1 MPGREGEESV
11 ATGMK
16 RMAVVTPSY
25 GPDSE
30 LCRDLNRS
38 VLRWT
43 PEDVRHHIIVPRQDL
58 PIFRML
64 ANDRT
69 IIHDDR
75 EFLPSTIRRLPLLNM
90 WINTKRPWHP
100 VRGWITQQLIK
111 LAAAAALDTDAV
123 LLMDSDMVLVAPT
136 DLASFLHDG
145 TLELYRQPGAVHAG
159 LPRHR
164 QWLKSSHGLLGLD
177 EPGPEDLTD
186 YICWPCVWDRE
197 TVRSLLRRVEDVQ
210 HVPWQTA
217 AASQLHF
224 SEMMLYGAYVDGVLG
239 GSPATTSSM
248 NSVAYSAEAPLDLDE
263 ISALLRGAGAV
274 QSVMISAKSGISYD
288 VRAQALQEFADF
300 VSGSDSK
307 AGGAG

>member
-1 MPGREGEESV
+1 MAPGVNSL
-11 ATGMK
+11 AI
-16 RMAVVTPSY
+16 VTPSY

-43 PEDVRHHIIVPRQDL
+43 PPHVQHHIIVPRQDL
-58 PIFRML
+58 PVFRML

-75 EFLPSTIRRLPLLNM
+75 EFLPSTIRRLPLLNL
-90 WINTKRPWHP
+90 WINARRPWLP

-111 LAAAAALDTDAV
+111 LAAAAALEVEAV

-136 DLASFLHDG
+136 DVESFRQDGRLA
-145 TLELYRQPGAVHAG
+145 LYRQPGAVHAG

-164 QWLKSSHGLLGLD
+164 QWVESSHFLLGLAQ
-177 EPGPEDLTD
+177 PGPEDLTD
-186 YICWPCVWDRE
+186 YICWPCVWDPK
-197 TVRSLLRRVEDVQ
+197 TVRSLLQRVEDIQ
-210 HVPWQTA
+210 QVPWPA
-217 AASQLHF
+217 AVASQRHF

-248 NSVAYSAEAPLDLDE
+248 NGFAYSEETPLGLEE
-263 ISALLRGAGAV
+263 ISALLKSAGSV

-288 VRAQALQEFADF
+288 VRVQALQEFADS
-300 VSGSDSK
+300 VSGLDTRVR
-307 AGGAG
+307 GAG

>member
-1 MPGREGEESV
+1 VAPGV
-11 ATGMK
+11 NNL
-16 RMAVVTPSY
+16 AVVTPSY

-43 PEDVRHHIIVPRQDL
+43 PPDVRHHIIVPRQDL
-58 PIFRML
+58 PVFRML

-69 IIHDDR
+69 IIHDDT
-75 EFLPSTIRRLPLLNM
+75 EFLPSTIRRLPLLNI
-90 WINTKRPWHP
+90 WINTRRPWLP

-111 LAAAAALDTDAV
+111 LAAAAALDAEAV

-136 DLASFLHDG
+136 DLASFQQDG
-145 TLELYRQPGAVHAG
+145 RLALYRQPGAVHAG

-177 EPGPEDLTD
+177 QPGPEDLTD
-186 YICWPCVWDRE
+186 YICWPCAWDPE
-197 TVRSLLRRVEDVQ
+197 TVRSLLRRVEDIQ
-210 HVPWQTA
+210 QVPWQA
-217 AASQLHF
+217 AVASQLHF

-239 GSPATTSSM
+239 GSLATTSSM
-248 NSVAYSAEAPLDLDE
+248 NSVAYSAEAPLGLDE
-263 ISALLRGAGAV
+263 IRALLNRGGTV

-288 VRAQALQEFADF
+288 VRAQALQEFADSA
-300 VSGSDSK
+300 SGGGRGTM
-307 AGGAG
+307 AGGVG